1 VGAGAPPPGTHGR
14 DHGPDRSR
22 LDFSNHGSAVD
33 AQGWGREVTT
43 CGYGDL
49 QGGGDEDRWYSD
61 TFSGTSSASPV
72 VVGTLACVQG
82 ILKARQQSPLTP
94 RAARELLREGGSAQT
109 DAPDRPA
116 RQRIGPRPDLRELI
130 PRLPA
135 PAPTPNALSDAAWR
149 VAAEQMVSLARGPL
163 VHAVMKTVAAQGVV
177 THARLEEM
185 LRGEA
190 GDALLRVTLALGL
203 DALGARVPVASRLA
217 RELRVSAMTR
227 VAGVLA
233 GPLQQVLRESGLLGF
248 PRR

>member
-1 VGAGAPPPGTHGR
+1 
-14 DHGPDRSR
+14 
-22 LDFSNHGSAVD
+22 
-33 AQGWGREVTT
+33 
-43 CGYGDL
+43 
-49 QGGGDEDRWYSD
+49 
-61 TFSGTSSASPV
+61 
-72 VVGTLACVQG
+72 
-82 ILKARQQSPLTP
+82 
-94 RAARELLREGGSAQT
+94 
-109 DAPDRPA
+109 
-116 RQRIGPRPDLRELI
+116 
-130 PRLPA
+130 
-135 PAPTPNALSDAAWR
+135 
-149 VAAEQMVSLARGPL
+149 
-163 VHAVMKTVAAQGVV
+163 V

>member
-1 VGAGAPPPGTHGR
+1 
-14 DHGPDRSR
+14 
-22 LDFSNHGSAVD
+22 
-33 AQGWGREVTT
+33 
-43 CGYGDL
+43 
-49 QGGGDEDRWYSD
+49 
-61 TFSGTSSASPV
+61 V
-72 VVGTLACVQG
+72 VVGALACVQG

-94 RAARELLREGGSAQT
+94 HAARALLREGGSAQT

-116 RQRIGPRPDLRELI
+116 RQRIGPRPDLRDLI
-130 PRLPA
+130 ARLPA
-135 PAPTPNALSDAAWR
+135 PAQRPNALNDAAWR
-149 VAAEQMVSLARGPL
+149 VAAEKMVDLARGPL
-163 VHAVMKTVAAQGVV
+163 VHAVMKSVAAQGVV
-177 THARLEEM
+177 THTRLDEM

-203 DALGARVPVASRLA
+203 DALGGRVPVASRLA

>member
-94 RAARELLREGGSAQT
+94 
-109 DAPDRPA
+109 P
-116 RQRIGPRPDLRELI
+116 
-130 PRLPA
+130 
-135 PAPTPNALSDAAWR
+135 
-149 VAAEQMVSLARGPL
+149 RGP
-163 VHAVMKTVAAQGVV
+163 
-177 THARLEEM
+177 
-185 LRGEA
+185 
-190 GDALLRVTLALGL
+190 
-203 DALGARVPVASRLA
+203 
-217 RELRVSAMTR
+217 
-227 VAGVLA
+227 
-233 GPLQQVLRESGLLGF
+233 
-248 PRR
+248 